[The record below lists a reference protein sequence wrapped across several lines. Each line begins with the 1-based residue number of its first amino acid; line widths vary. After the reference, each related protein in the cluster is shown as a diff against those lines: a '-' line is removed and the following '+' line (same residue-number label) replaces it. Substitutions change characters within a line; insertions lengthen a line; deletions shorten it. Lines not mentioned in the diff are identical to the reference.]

1 MSQRRIILAAL
12 AIAAALSLTA
22 GVSAEDLKPQ
32 SRELTSIFNASS
44 FAVLVPE
51 NGKLQPAYT
60 DLLSLVKP
68 YEKTRLSPKEV
79 GALASKAETAMRQ
92 MGYTGTVIKIVKA
105 EGGRPLAMSV
115 TYDPAAVKA
124 VQVNREEI
132 IKGLQAAMNEQ
143 FETAGGQKNEPAGL
157 NALAAA
163 APSLQSM
170 AEAED
175 QRQWMLSTAQ
185 SFVEGQVNSSLNSA
199 VGAVVSGAN
208 SQISLG
214 YDDEERDMKLSGKVL
229 IPIISEPAYTFFTQT
244 GLTEGDNDR
253 TLLHA
258 GLGMRFYPEAED
270 FENAGS
276 YMFGIN
282 TVYDYD
288 LSRYHRRIS
297 LGGELGYE
305 TLSLYGNIY
314 QRLSGWRTSPDFDSG
329 LVEERPANGFDVGAK
344 YALPWYLPLS
354 FKGSYAQWFGDKV
367 SPWGTTDPDEL
378 MEDPQVKAAYL
389 SE

>member
-51 NGKLQPAYT
+51 NGKLQPAYA

-68 YEKTRLSPKEV
+68 YEKTRLSPKEL

-288 LSRYHRRIS
+288 LSRCHRRIS

-305 TLSLYGNIY
+305 KQI
-314 QRLSGWRTSPDFDSG
+314 
-329 LVEERPANGFDVGAK
+329 K
-344 YALPWYLPLS
+344 
-354 FKGSYAQWFGDKV
+354 
-367 SPWGTTDPDEL
+367 
-378 MEDPQVKAAYL
+378 AYL
-389 SE
+389 EKLREQ